1 MTRSAEL
8 GARTV
13 ETSALPV
20 VDISGLRTDEPEARA
35 AVGRALRAAC
45 VDKGFFYVSGHGIE
59 PALLEAAFAEART
72 FFALPAQE
80 KQRVAMTKDNYGRGY
95 EDVGGQ
101 TLEAGAPPDLKEG
114 YYLGRDSRSDG
125 TVPEG
130 DAGVGFGPN
139 LWPARPEFREVL
151 TEYHRRMTE
160 VATLLMDGLA
170 LSLGL
175 PEDWFRDFCAEPTP
189 TLRILHYPPQPPN
202 PRPGEKGAG
211 AHTDW
216 GGITLLAQDENGGL
230 QVLDEH
236 EGWIHAAPIAGTFV
250 VNLGDLMA
258 RWTNDLYRSTL
269 HRVVN
274 TSGAERYSMPF
285 FFSGRPDAEVT
296 TIPTCRRPGE
306 ADRYPPTT
314 PARHTR
320 ERQRET
326 YELNMAG

>member
-1 MTRSAEL
+1 MSDLA
-8 GARTV
+8 ARTI

-20 VDISGLRTDEPEARA
+20 VDMSGLYSTDPADRA

-45 VDKGFFYVSGHGIE
+45 VDKGFFYVSGHGVE
-59 PALLEAAFAEART
+59 PELIEAAFAEARR
-72 FFALPAQE
+72 FFALPAEE
-80 KQRVAMTKDNYGRGY
+80 KHAVAMTGDNYGRGY
-95 EDVGGQ
+95 EDLGGQ

-114 YYLGRDSRSDG
+114 YYLGRETRSDG

-130 DAGVGFGPN
+130 DAGIGFGPN
-139 LWPARPEFREVL
+139 LWPARPQFRRLL
-151 TEYHRRMTE
+151 TEYHRRLTE
-160 VATLLMDGLA
+160 VATVLMDGLA
-170 LSLGL
+170 LSLDL

-189 TLRILHYPPQPPN
+189 TLRILHYPPQPAN

-216 GGITLLAQDENGGL
+216 GGITLLAQDANGGL
-230 QVLDEH
+230 QVLDER
-236 EGWIHAAPIAGTFV
+236 EGWIHAAPIPGTFV

-258 RWTNDLYRSTL
+258 RWTGDLYRSTL

-285 FFSGRPDAEVT
+285 FFSGRPDAEIV

-306 ADRYPPTT
+306 PDRYPPTT

>member
-1 MTRSAEL
+1 
-8 GARTV
+8 
-13 ETSALPV
+13 
-20 VDISGLRTDEPEARA
+20 
-35 AVGRALRAAC
+35 
-45 VDKGFFYVSGHGIE
+45 
-59 PALLEAAFAEART
+59 
-72 FFALPAQE
+72 
-80 KQRVAMTKDNYGRGY
+80 
-95 EDVGGQ
+95 
-101 TLEAGAPPDLKEG
+101 
-114 YYLGRDSRSDG
+114 
-125 TVPEG
+125 
-130 DAGVGFGPN
+130 
-139 LWPARPEFREVL
+139 
-151 TEYHRRMTE
+151 MTE
-160 VATLLMDGLA
+160 VATLLMEGLA
-170 LSLGL
+170 LSLDL
-175 PEDWFRDFCAEPTP
+175 PADWFRDFCSDAAPS
-189 TLRILHYPPQPPN
+189 LRILHYPPQPPN

-236 EGWIHAAPIAGTFV
+236 DGWIHAAPIPGTFV

-306 ADRYPPTT
+306 PDRYPPTT

-326 YELNMAG
+326 YELNRAG